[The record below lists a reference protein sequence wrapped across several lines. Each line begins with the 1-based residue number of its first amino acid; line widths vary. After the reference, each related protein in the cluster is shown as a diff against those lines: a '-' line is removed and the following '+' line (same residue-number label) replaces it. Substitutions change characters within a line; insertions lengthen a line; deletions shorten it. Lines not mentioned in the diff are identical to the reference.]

1 MPCSPGAYSLAWEN
15 HTNVYDRIRG
25 TQVLRGNSQEG
36 RVQARGRRRLGLTV
50 WLDEVG
56 AGHRHLGKE

>member
-36 RVQARGRRRLGLTV
+36 RVQARG
-50 WLDEVG
+50 EEA
-56 AGHRHLGKE
+56 AGFHSVAG